1 MPDFYQE
8 QFENALNSPCEF
20 RHDALSWR
28 AEAVHMTQALTDYA
42 ARFSPFDDAFL
53 NFLRTSE
60 SIQENLR
67 LREVRSAQA
76 RMLEVTGDL
85 FHRFDTEFAPLTP
98 PEELTDFH
106 QRIVET
112 AAELQK
118 SFNFF
123 MTEPSPNWTVSFLY
137 SRRSFCRALYSLYEL
152 RQHLPAVSRYFV
164 AEDATGEPAEAS
176 SGVPVGFIHRERTDK
191 RSDYSL
197 YVPESYAPDRRWP
210 LIICLHGGYG
220 EGYEY
225 IWTWLRPARAR
236 RHILLSPKSLDVTWT
251 MTPNSIDTRSILLM
265 LDEVAAEY
273 SIDRSRLYLTGLSDG
288 GIMTYLL
295 GIERHEMFTGIAPVA
310 GALHPMVDP
319 MLRARS
325 GREVPI
331 FVIHGVHDFIFPV
344 TFTRQT
350 NELLRSLGYN
360 VKYEELPE
368 WGHAFP
374 YSINERL
381 VMPWFESLPPR
392 HPVR

>member
-1 MPDFYQE
+1 
-8 QFENALNSPCEF
+8 
-20 RHDALSWR
+20 
-28 AEAVHMTQALTDYA
+28 MTQALTDYA
-42 ARFSPFDDAFL
+42 ARLSPFDNAFL

-67 LREVRSAQA
+67 IREVRPAQA
-76 RMLEVTGDL
+76 QMLETTGDL
-85 FHRFDTEFAPLTP
+85 FRRFDAEFAPLTP
-98 PEELTDFH
+98 PDQMVDFH
-106 QRIVET
+106 QRMFET
-112 AAELQK
+112 GGELQK
-118 SFNFF
+118 SFNLF
-123 MTEPSPNWTVSFLY
+123 MTEPGPNWTVSFLY
-137 SRRSFCRALYSLYEL
+137 SRRSLCSALYSLYEL
-152 RQHLPAVSRYFV
+152 QSHLPAVSRYFT
-164 AEDATGEPAEAS
+164 AEDSTEAPEPS
-176 SGVPVGFIHRERTDK
+176 SNAGAAVGFIHRERNDK

-197 YVPESYAPDRRWP
+197 YIPENYTVERRWP

-225 IWTWLRPARAR
+225 IWTWLRPARA
-236 RHILLSPKSLDVTWT
+236 HGYLLLSPKSLDVTWT

-273 SIDRSRLYLTGLSDG
+273 SIDRSRLFLTGLSDG

-319 MLRARS
+319 MLRERT
-325 GREVPI
+325 GRELPI
-331 FVIHGVHDFIFPV
+331 FVVHGVHDFIFPV

-350 NELLRSLGYN
+350 NELLKNLGYN
-360 VKYEELPE
+360 LKYEELPD
-368 WGHAFP
+368 WGHALT

-392 HPVR
+392 E

>member
-1 MPDFYQE
+1 
-8 QFENALNSPCEF
+8 
-20 RHDALSWR
+20 
-28 AEAVHMTQALTDYA
+28 MTQALTDYA
-42 ARFSPFDDAFL
+42 EKLSPFDDAFL
-53 NFLRTSE
+53 NFLRTTE

-67 LREVRSAQA
+67 IREVRPAQA
-76 RMLEVTGDL
+76 EMLEAAGDV
-85 FHRFDTEFAPLTP
+85 FRRFDREFAPLTP
-98 PEELTDFH
+98 PAEMADFH
-106 QRIVET
+106 QRLVET
-112 AAELQK
+112 AGELQK
-118 SFNFF
+118 SFNLF
-123 MTEPSPNWTVSFLY
+123 MTEPGPNWTVSFLY
-137 SRRSFCRALYSLYEL
+137 SRRSLCRALYALYEL
-152 RQHLPAVSRYFV
+152 QAQLPAVGRHFV
-164 AEDATGEPAEAS
+164 MNDANQAPAGRQASQPFVPEPSAPAKD
-176 SGVPVGFIHRERTDK
+176 SGGGAVSDGPITGFIHRERNEE

-197 YVPESYAPDRRWP
+197 YIPENYTAERSWP

-236 RHILLSPKSLDVTWT
+236 GYILLSPKSLDVTWT
-251 MTPNSIDTRSILLM
+251 MTPNSIDTRSILAM
-265 LDEVAAEY
+265 LAEVAAEY
-273 SIDRSRLYLTGLSDG
+273 SIDRTRLFLTGLSDG

-325 GREVPI
+325 GLELPI

-350 NELLRSLGYN
+350 NQLLTSLGYN
-360 VKYEELPE
+360 LKYEELPE
-368 WGHAFP
+368 WGHALT

-392 HPVR
+392 G